1 MRIALVFAAALA
13 FSASASAQQKLG
25 FVDSEAILE
34 QMPEYRTVQ
43 QEMERLVQQWEGE
56 VSSLDAEAGRMADEF
71 AAREILFTDE
81 ERTRQL
87 EALEAKRQER
97 DALRRRYFGPEG
109 ELFREQRTRLRPV
122 QERLLAAVEA
132 VATDGEYDF
141 VFDRSGDYVFLYTR
155 PRHNLT
161 DLVLDELG
169 VRVGAG
175 GSAGTAVQSGN

>member
-1 MRIALVFAAALA
+1 MRTLLVLPALAALA
-13 FSASASAQQKLG
+13 FAPAADAQQKIG
-25 FVDSEAILE
+25 FVDSEPILE

-43 QEMERLVQQWEGE
+43 QEIDRLVQQWESE
-56 VSSLDAEAGRMADEF
+56 VAALDAEAGRMADEF

-87 EALEAKRQER
+87 AEVEAKRQER

-109 ELFREQRTRLRPV
+109 ELFREQRNRLRPV

-132 VATDGEYDF
+132 VATEGDF
-141 VFDRSGDYVFLYTR
+141 DYVFDRSGDYVFLYTQ

-169 VRVGAG
+169 IRVGAG
-175 GSAGTAVQSGN
+175 ASAGR